1 MRRQWKVRECA
12 RREQKLL
19 YPLDRVSARSE
30 QKRMALVAHMFY
42 KSQYNAYMT
51 KFGHI
56 RVTKTDVEQVCYWG
70 AVMTG
75 LDVCVFFVCEGGI
88 KKQ

>member
-30 QKRMALVAHMFY
+30 QKRMV
-42 KSQYNAYMT
+42 
-51 KFGHI
+51 
-56 RVTKTDVEQVCYWG
+56 
-70 AVMTG
+70 VMAG
-75 LDVCVFFVCEGGI
+75 LDVCLFFVCEGGI

>member
-1 MRRQWKVRECA
+1 MKNKQEDPPREDRRKRIIRWKVRECA

-30 QKRMALVAHMFY
+30 QKRMA
-42 KSQYNAYMT
+42 
-51 KFGHI
+51 
-56 RVTKTDVEQVCYWG
+56 
-70 AVMTG
+70 VMTG

>member
-30 QKRMALVAHMFY
+30 QKRMA
-42 KSQYNAYMT
+42 
-51 KFGHI
+51 
-56 RVTKTDVEQVCYWG
+56 
-70 AVMTG
+70 VMTG